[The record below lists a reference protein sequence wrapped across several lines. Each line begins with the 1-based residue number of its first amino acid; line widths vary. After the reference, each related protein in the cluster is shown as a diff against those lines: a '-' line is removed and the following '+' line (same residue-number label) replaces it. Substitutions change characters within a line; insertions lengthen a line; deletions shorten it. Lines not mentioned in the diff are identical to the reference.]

1 MLSLIKIE
9 WLKIKKYP
17 AFWWMLGIVALT
29 YPGVNMMF
37 HGIYDSMTSKTQK
50 GGDMFK
56 MLLGNPF
63 AFPEA
68 WHTVA
73 YFSSWFL
80 VVPAIL
86 VIMIISNEF
95 TYKTNRQNIID
106 GWTRNEFILS
116 KLFDVLIVAV
126 VVTLAYTIIAVSF
139 GFAYSTDL
147 EKMRWIEEWRYI
159 PLFLLQTFAQL
170 SIAFLLGFLFK
181 RSFIALG
188 VFLFYFMILEPIG
201 VGVIQKF
208 SSFPSLASY
217 LPLEISDKLIPPAT
231 FIGRLNKEAYDKNL
245 MEINIHI
252 LYTCLL
258 TTAIWGLCFYI
269 NRKRDL

>member
-37 HGIYDSMTSKTQK
+37 HGIYDSMTSKSQK

-245 MEINIHI
+245 MEISIHI
-252 LYTCLL
+252 LYSCLL